1 MQRFTKQIKQA
12 AIFLCIVSCIAAL
25 VFTAVPTVAR
35 ADGGISLSTTFPGIS
50 VNAGKDVTFTIT
62 VANDSASA
70 QTIGLS
76 AASMP
81 EGWTGKF
88 VGNSSPVTRVYVNG
102 SDSVSVSFIASVP
115 ADTPEGPYKI
125 DLLATGDNGATDTF
139 ELELNVTGQ
148 EITQGKF
155 SSQYPTLQGASTA
168 TFAFPVDLV
177 NNSAEAQSYSLSASA
192 PEGWQTSIMAASKQ
206 IASLS
211 LDKGSTQNL
220 TVNIIPPQNVTA
232 GEYKISCAA
241 VSANETLKTD
251 LTVVITGTYS
261 MTLSTP
267 TGLLSADAYAGRTS
281 DITLSLT
288 NTGSSDLSNVVLTA
302 TAPNDWAVSFDEKS
316 IDTLAAGETKQVIAH
331 IKASSDAIAGDYVVS
346 MSASTNETSSQADF
360 RVAVKTST
368 LWGIVGVVIILALIA
383 GLVFLFRKFGRR

>member
-1 MQRFTKQIKQA
+1 MQRFAKGIKQVT
-12 AIFLCIVSCIAAL
+12 IFLSILSCITAFL
-25 VFTAVPTVAR
+25 FVAVPTVAR
-35 ADGGISLSTTFPGIS
+35 AEGGINLSTTFPGIS
-50 VNAGKDVTFTIT
+50 VNAGKDVTFNVT

-70 QTIGLS
+70 QNIALS
-76 AASMP
+76 VAAMP
-81 EGWTGKF
+81 QGWSGKF
-88 VGNSSPVTRVYVNG
+88 VGNSSPITRVYVNG
-102 SDSVSVSFIASVP
+102 SDNVSVNFTASVP
-115 ADTPEGPYKI
+115 ADTAEGPYKI
-125 DLLATGDNGATDTF
+125 DLLAAGDNGTTDKF

-155 SSQYPTLQGASTA
+155 SSQYPTLQGASSA

-177 NNSAEAQSYSLSASA
+177 NNSPETQSYSLSASA
-192 PEGWQTSIMAASKQ
+192 PEGWQTSFMAASKQ

-211 LDKGSTQNL
+211 LDKGTSQNL
-220 TVNIIPPQNVTA
+220 TVNIVPPQNVTA

-241 VSANETLKTD
+241 VSAAETLKSD

-267 TGLLSADAYAGRTS
+267 TGLLSADAYAGQTS
-281 DITLSLT
+281 DVTLSLT

-302 TAPNDWAVSFDEKS
+302 SAPKDWAVTFDEKS
-316 IDTLAAGETKQVIAH
+316 IDKLSAGETKQVIAH
-331 IKASSDAIAGDYVVS
+331 IKASSNAIAGDYVVS
-346 MSASTNETSSQADF
+346 MSANTSETSSQADF

-368 LWGIVGVVIILALIA
+368 LWGIVGIVIILALIA